1 MADTKKFARLKAVII
16 LTQVYQKG
24 FSRAKNIQIG
34 FFCWTTI
41 PKLRFLCDQF
51 TRKLTKDLNGQCA
64 RCLSLLTEK
73 WKFSWRS
80 L

>member
-1 MADTKKFARLKAVII
+1 MADTEKVARLKAVII
-16 LTQVYQKG
+16 LMQVYQKG
-24 FSRAKNIQIG
+24 FSRANNIQVG
-34 FFCWTTI
+34 FVCWTII

-51 TRKLTKDLNGQCA
+51 TRKLTKDSNGQCA
-64 RCLSLLTEK
+64 RYLSLLAEK